1 MTDRTPDTESEG
13 LKAGSPPAQDP
24 DAPRAPTE
32 TFRADLPRASFGKAQ
47 GQRQAQKARKQPR
60 RGGPPA
66 IVLWLG
72 GVVLLLLIIAGVSAM
87 TGYIYIERHYLN
99 DMPPMP
105 AREQLYALN
114 RAPAIK
120 FFDRNGTLIASRGSN
135 FGQRVTLRQ
144 LPAYV
149 PQAFLAAEDKR
160 FYHHGAVDPVGIA
173 RAAWANHQAGRI
185 VQGGST
191 LSQQLA
197 KGLFLTPD
205 QTLKRK
211 VQEAAMAQ
219 RLEGVL
225 SKDEVLELYLNRTY
239 FGANAF
245 GIDGA
250 ARAYFGKGAGQL
262 SLSEAALLAALPKA
276 PSRMALTSNMA
287 KALIRQKLILDNMR
301 AEGWITPLE
310 EANALHDVPRL
321 RPGATASDG
330 DMGYALDYATAEV
343 LKIVGPNSPDLM
355 VRLTIDPG
363 LQATGGKVLRQV
375 VGTDGARA
383 GAGQGALVALSFDG
397 AIRTMIGGL
406 DYGTSVFNRAAQ
418 AKRQPGSSFKPFV
431 YAAAL
436 ERGILPTDVRID
448 EPVKFGSWSP
458 ANYGGGYRGAVT
470 VSTALAQSINTVAV
484 RLAQEVG
491 GPAISDLARRFG
503 LTTIPPDPN
512 LSIAL
517 GAYEVPLIE
526 MVSGYQVFQN
536 QGQRVTPFIVDEI
549 TDLDGKQIYL
559 HRTASPSPAYDI
571 ARASMMVRM
580 MEKVITSG
588 TGTRADFGRP
598 AAGKTGTS
606 QNYRDAWFIG
616 FTPDVIAGVWVGNDD
631 EKPMNRITG
640 GVLPAEI
647 WRRFMI
653 AAHAQIPARDFDW
666 LLPDP
671 MPEGGL
677 GEPGTDS
684 AVNGDDQPTA
694 DPDADPDNRKPFY
707 DQLTK
712 EFEFDGATTHSGVG
726 AGLGPDDTPRE
737 SPN

>member
-1 MTDRTPDTESEG
+1 VT
-13 LKAGSPPAQDP
+13 
-24 DAPRAPTE
+24 DAPPDPNSDRDGPKPGPFGIGAGKASQAAEE
-32 TFRADLPRASFGKAQ
+32 TYRADLPRS
-47 GQRQAQKARKQPR
+47 RMTQAQRRAADLRSPR
-60 RGGPPA
+60 RGPHP
-66 IVLWLG
+66 VLLWLG
-72 GVVLLLLIIAGVSAM
+72 GFFLFLAVVAGVSAM
-87 TGYIYIERHYLN
+87 TGYVYIQRHYLA

-105 AREQLYALN
+105 PREQLYALN

-120 FFDRNGTLIASRGSN
+120 FFDRTGTLIASRGPN
-135 FGQRVTLRQ
+135 FGERVTLAH

-160 FYHHGAVDPVGIA
+160 FYHHGAVDPLGIA
-173 RAAWANHQAGRI
+173 RAAWVNHKAHRI

-211 VQEAAMAQ
+211 VQEAVMAQ
-219 RLEGVL
+219 RLEAML
-225 SKDEVLELYLNRTY
+225 TKDQVLELYLNRTY

-245 GIDGA
+245 GVDGA
-250 ARAYFGKGAGQL
+250 ARAYFGKPAGLL

-301 AEGWITPLE
+301 AEGWITAAE
-310 EANALHDVPRL
+310 EADALRDIPKL
-321 RPGATASDG
+321 RVGAGSNDG
-330 DMGYALDYATAEV
+330 DMGYALDYATSEV

-355 VRLTIDPG
+355 VRLTVDPG
-363 LQATGGKVLRQV
+363 LQATAGDVLRQV
-375 VGTDGARA
+375 VGVGGARA
-383 GAGQGALVALSFDG
+383 GATQGALVAFSFDG
-397 AIRTMIGGL
+397 AIRSMVGGL
-406 DYGTSVFNRAAQ
+406 DYGESVFNRAVQ

-431 YAAAL
+431 YATAL
-436 ERGILPTDVRID
+436 ERGILPTDVRLD
-448 EPVKFGSWSP
+448 APVKFGDWAP
-458 ANYGGGYRGAVT
+458 ENYGGGYRGAVT

-491 GPAISDLARRFG
+491 GAAISDLARRFG
-503 LTTIPPDPN
+503 LTTIPADPN

-526 MVSGYQVFQN
+526 MVAGYQVFQN

-549 TDLDGKQIYL
+549 TSLDGRQLYL

-571 ARASMMVRM
+571 AHASMMVRM
-580 MEKVITSG
+580 MERVITSG
-588 TGTRADFGRP
+588 TGARADFGRP

-640 GVLPAEI
+640 GVLPAEV

-671 MPEGGL
+671 VPEGGL
-677 GEPGTDS
+677 AEPDAEGLTP
-684 AVNGDDQPTA
+684 VEDQPP
-694 DPDADPDNRKPFY
+694 PDTDARKPFY
-707 DQLTK
+707 DQLTH
-712 EFEFDGATTHSGVG
+712 EFEYQTSGT
-726 AGLGPDDTPRE
+726 AQFHNEMPDAQEADPPPDDPY
-737 SPN
+737 